1 MYHGAHLATLV
12 CESPAERPEERAG
25 LPMRARWRD
34 PRVAPVYA
42 AVVAFA
48 VVGVFGLVSGHHSS
62 TIPEVRLVAAGVAN
76 LPPELDGRPIEV
88 WEPGGTTPVATGQF
102 TKGSYAPATAVSGR
116 LLCVQLPA
124 HWSLAGATDGCVTA
138 PEPKS
143 GQVTLTASKAV
154 LVTVKFAPENQAAMQ
169 DVVVTVR
176 DPADPTQWESGP
188 LDKTGT
194 YQPKRSL
201 AKQQVCLAMPADYQ
215 VSDQQ
220 TTEQGGLTC
229 TNQLADRNQD
239 LTLTLTPKRGAR

>member
-1 MYHGAHLATLV
+1 
-12 CESPAERPEERAG
+12 
-25 LPMRARWRD
+25 
-34 PRVAPVYA
+34 VYA
-42 AVVAFA
+42 AVVAFT
-48 VVGVFGLVSGHHSS
+48 VVGVFGLVGGHRGS
-62 TIPEVRLVAAGVAN
+62 TIPEVRLEVAGAQA
-76 LPPELDGRPIEV
+76 LPPELDGVKIDIR
-88 WEPGGTTPVATGQF
+88 EPGAPAPVATGQF

-116 LLCVQLPA
+116 LLCVTLPA

-143 GQVTLTASKAV
+143 GRITLTATKAA

-176 DPADPTQWESGP
+176 DMADSTQWESGP

-215 VSDQQ
+215 VSDPP

-229 TNQLADRNQD
+229 TSQLADRNQD
-239 LTLTLTPKRGAR
+239 LTVTLTPKRGAR